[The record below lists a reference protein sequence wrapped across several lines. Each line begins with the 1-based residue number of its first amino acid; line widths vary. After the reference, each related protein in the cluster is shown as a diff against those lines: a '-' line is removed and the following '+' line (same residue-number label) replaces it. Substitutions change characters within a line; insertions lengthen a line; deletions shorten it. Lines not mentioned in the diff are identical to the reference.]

1 MLDAEYVRSLDD
13 EILKDVYY
21 YHNKINNIVDLYTV
35 GCEVSEWDGEK
46 KRAVDAGK
54 GLGGKSQAC
63 MVEMRQGTFLG
74 NRGPGA
80 VWRRGMP
87 CLRQSHASQGD
98 K

>member
-1 MLDAEYVRSLDD
+1 MVKPENSLLFRCHAEGKSGSL
-13 EILKDVYY
+13 
-21 YHNKINNIVDLYTV
+21 
-35 GCEVSEWDGEK
+35 SEWDGEK